1 MGLRINNATKVID
14 AFYYGNYYNFNKS
27 DKLRLTEDNVISD
40 QNTAMGKIVEF
51 WDDALD
57 SYSQFLVL
65 TMKNYK
71 SQPTWKSHKL
81 QLIRSAREH
90 GLPVIFVPEID
101 IGFGVLDKTYDILSD
116 NYKDLIEVAKYSTDP
131 DIKTSCLVCSGY
143 KVVAYSFN
151 QEIDGEM
158 LHAEE
163 VLMRYIRYL
172 EYKDEI
178 DNKYGPYTVLSLLEP
193 CFDCLHKLIEQGA
206 TRIYFSQLHKDKWNT
221 EDYIQLTNDIWA
233 NQLGLLYPVKY
244 DRLEN
249 SLVTKF
255 YSKEAK

>member
-131 DIKTSCLVCSGY
+131 DIKTSCLICSG
-143 KVVAYSFN
+143 
-151 QEIDGEM
+151 
-158 LHAEE
+158 
-163 VLMRYIRYL
+163 
-172 EYKDEI
+172 
-178 DNKYGPYTVLSLLEP
+178 YTVLSLLEP

-206 TRIYFSQLHKDKWNT
+206 NRIYFSQLHKDKWNT